1 METLHLI
8 NDLWQIMVA
17 FVTLVVILAQAYM
30 RINVLE
36 EKVKTLFDL
45 LNNQN
50 KK

>member
-1 METLHLI
+1 MELVNTI
-8 NDLWQIMVA
+8 NQLWQIMVA

-45 LNNQN
+45 INNQ

>member
-1 METLHLI
+1 MEMLNLI
-8 NDLWQIMVA
+8 NQLWQIMIA

-45 LNNQN
+45 INNQ